1 MHWYNIGPHRLSLGH
16 NIDEMARKRTSLKML
31 RKQAIEEGKPIF
43 KKLAENDKAVA
54 VLMLFP
60 DGNVRVK
67 LTTKQSYTRNYFL
80 NVKEPEE
87 LQALGE
93 LIQELANRKQL
104 MNLLRE
110 NES

>member
-1 MHWYNIGPHRLSLGH
+1 MKMDKRASL
-16 NIDEMARKRTSLKML
+16 RTLKE
-31 RKQAIEEGKPIF
+31 QAIREGKTIS
-43 KKLAENDKAVA
+43 KKLAENDWAEA
-54 VLMLFP
+54 VLMLLP

-104 MNLLRE
+104 INLLRE